1 MSRSNY
7 RKTATATLLSIAM
20 GLTMMLPVSVATAAD
35 GTSTA
40 DEGKE
45 IAFSRKKGNCLAC
58 HAMADGESPG
68 NIAPPL
74 VSMKA
79 RYPEKEKLKAQIWDA
94 TKVNEESP
102 MPPFGTHKILSAAEI
117 DKVVEFV
124 WGL

>member
-1 MSRSNY
+1 M
-7 RKTATATLLSIAM
+7 ATVTLLSISM
-20 GLTMMLPVSVATAAD
+20 GFSMLIPVAAVNAAESASAT
-35 GTSTA
+35 

-45 IAFSRKKGNCLAC
+45 LAFSRKKGNCLAC
-58 HAMADGESPG
+58 HSMADGESPG

-74 VSMKA
+74 IGMKA